1 MCLYI
6 SINYYSL
13 VTKLMNSDTHSWT
26 VSLASLAIF
35 PLAGKAFFM
44 IRLMLAIGRYRS
56 CSRTFDRGL
65 WSPPLSSGG
74 LPGASA
80 IVAGTLGPEKTSSVA
95 TLAFTNNTSN
105 KILERGGGEGVGV
118 LLPVEDEREG
128 DLYLARA
135 WRIDGWGCFRE
146 RRGDRTIKKEDERER
161 ERETGLLVLPYLW
174 RIWRYKYAQLVNYNC
189 PFKYLPFLVWTSN

>member
-1 MCLYI
+1 
-6 SINYYSL
+6 
-13 VTKLMNSDTHSWT
+13 MNSDTHSWT

-95 TLAFTNNTSN
+95 TLAFTSNTSN
-105 KILERGGGEGVGV
+105 KILERRGGGGSGSIVTC
-118 LLPVEDEREG
+118 
-128 DLYLARA
+128 
-135 WRIDGWGCFRE
+135 WGW
-146 RRGDRTIKKEDERER
+146 ERER
-161 ERETGLLVLPYLW
+161 EICIWRALGGLMDGVVLEREGGIGRLRKKMRERENGLLVLPYLW

-189 PFKYLPFLVWTSN
+189 PFKYLPFSSLDL